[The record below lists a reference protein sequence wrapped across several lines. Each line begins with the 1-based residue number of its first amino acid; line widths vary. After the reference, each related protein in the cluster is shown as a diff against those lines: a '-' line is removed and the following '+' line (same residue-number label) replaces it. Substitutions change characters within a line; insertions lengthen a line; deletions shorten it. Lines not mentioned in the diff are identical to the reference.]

1 MDRSVQA
8 LRLNAV
14 DDVHL
19 GIRFASLLGNHMKGL
34 RERFVRV
41 QNPVATFS
49 FSLQDTHYAGYHP
62 PTSMDAEFRSEFF
75 QQQAAIPSQSSRP
88 DMNYNIPS
96 SLEQASN
103 SGGGAKNNPYMQ
115 SRLPVTGEDEI
126 LSGNDWFT
134 LPFDALTNDDVENTF
149 MQSFFEIESADTRF
163 FWDISL

>member
-1 MDRSVQA
+1 MQA

-19 GIRFASLLGNHMKGL
+19 GIRFASLLGNQIKGL

-41 QNPVATFS
+41 QNPVATFP
-49 FSLQDTHYAGYHP
+49 FSLQETLYAGYQP
-62 PTSMDAEFRSEFF
+62 PTSIDAEFRSEFL
-75 QQQAAIPSQSSRP
+75 QQQEAIPSQSSRP

-96 SLEQASN
+96 SPQQTSN
-103 SGGGAKNNPYMQ
+103 SGGGAKSNPYMQ
-115 SRLPVTGEDEI
+115 SRLPLTGEDEI

-134 LPFDALTNDDVENTF
+134 LPFDASTNDDVENTF
-149 MQSFFEIESADTRF
+149 MQSFFDIEPADTRF